1 MRLML
6 LPISTLLTRVLAS
19 KLAAR
24 RVPSQPVVSDSQDK
38 TAPALQERGIQLTC
52 LSVRS
57 TARKSLRA
65 LVRSIRAIAFSEVAA
80 LLVPDLSLGLATIVW
95 QTLMDRCLISS
106 RLASRQGTVASLCT
120 DFDLRDIGYGRVAP
134 HDNHR
139 TSITR
144 KVVNG
149 ENHAV

>member
-1 MRLML
+1 MRLTL

-24 RVPSQPVVSDSQDK
+24 RAPSQPVVSDSQDK
-38 TAPALQERGIQLTC
+38 TPAFQERGIQLTC